1 MSMDRRY
8 FLKLTGGSTLGLF
21 AYGML
26 GGCETLLEQIRNRPT
41 RRNIATLANS
51 DPVVEPIGRESAP

>member
-1 MSMDRRY
+1 MSMDQRY

-26 GGCETLLEQIRNRPT
+26 GGCETLLEADSQPPDAQEHRY
-41 RRNIATLANS
+41 ACQ
-51 DPVVEPIGRESAP
+51 